1 MKPLIIG
8 MSLLIA
14 LSFSSCEQENVPEK
28 VKSAFNKK
36 YSGAKKVDWDMEEK
50 NEWEAEFEMNKKE
63 MSATFD
69 QNGKWLETETEIEE
83 SQLPEAVTLSLKNNF
98 KGYETEEAEYLESP
112 EYKGYEL
119 ELEGKDGDI
128 TVLIGMDGKILK
140 QASEEE
146 NEDKD

>member
-1 MKPLIIG
+1 MRTLIIC

-14 LSFSSCEQENVPEK
+14 LSFGACEQEQAPKK
-28 VKSAFNKK
+28 VNAAFNQKFPN
-36 YSGAKKVDWDMEEK
+36 AEEVDWDMEEN
-50 NEWEAEFEMNKKE
+50 NEWEAEFEVDEKE
-63 MSATFD
+63 MSATFG

>member
-1 MKPLIIG
+1 MKTLIIS

-14 LSFSSCEQENVPEK
+14 LSIYSCKQESIPEK
-28 VKSAFNKK
+28 VATTFNHR
-36 YSGAKKVDWDMEEK
+36 YSNASNVDWDVEE
-50 NEWEAEFEMNKKE
+50 NGEWEAEFEVDEKE
-63 MSATFD
+63 MSATFG
-69 QNGKWLETETEIEE
+69 QNGQWLETETEIEV

-98 KGYETEEAEYLESP
+98 KGYEIEEAEYLESP